1 VSYKL
6 IEETDDV
13 YHIMSIK
20 PLFHL
25 QSPILIFFAVLV
37 RVDVS
42 QEGHL
47 KNSPELS
54 LEKPLASMT
63 MELGVRGAF

>member
-1 VSYKL
+1 MK
-6 IEETDDV
+6 ETDDLH
-13 YHIMSIK
+13 HIMSIK

-25 QSPILIFFAVLV
+25 QPPILIFFAVLV
-37 RVDVS
+37 RVDIS

-54 LEKPLASMT
+54 LEKLLASMIIG
-63 MELGVRGAF
+63 LGVQGAF